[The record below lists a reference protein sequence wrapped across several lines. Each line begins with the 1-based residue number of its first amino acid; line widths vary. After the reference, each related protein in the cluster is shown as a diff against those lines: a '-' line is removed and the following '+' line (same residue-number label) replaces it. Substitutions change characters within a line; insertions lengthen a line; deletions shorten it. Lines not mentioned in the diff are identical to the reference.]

1 MYCSPSPV
9 YAHEKISAA
18 TRNER
23 YIPNAKTKLFPTR
36 MIVEVIAVRMEEKV
50 RDNIPPEPGTFA
62 SLNFAG
68 R

>member
-1 MYCSPSPV
+1 MRMKKLVQQRETKDTSLMQ
-9 YAHEKISAA
+9 
-18 TRNER
+18 
-23 YIPNAKTKLFPTR
+23 KTKLFPTR